1 MRKLSSSRFILLALI
16 ALIIPAFS
24 FAQGSFMRSYAKYK
38 RLKDNGQ
45 NVKSWQRY
53 DIGYSF
59 VFGSAHYTDH
69 YIAVDGNGD
78 LFDTT
83 FRKTL
88 VAKPIYGLMFNT
100 YFPLASMG
108 DNGVLAIGL
117 GIRANLY
124 KWNTGDV
131 SLGSNYTYNYDYL
144 TMDMGVPISID
155 MKWGCDAM
163 LDKSTRTCF
172 TIGVG
177 GQPTYFATGVPSGIN
192 ADGSV
197 ALAGSNVVK
206 ITPFVKAEAG
216 FFAGI
221 CFKVRAI
228 YNFANIKYLDM
239 TGDNEQISLKG
250 TSNFNL
256 SIVLMPFS
264 WDWGK
269 EQWWNKR

>member
-1 MRKLSSSRFILLALI
+1 MRKLFSSRFILLAFL
-16 ALIIPAFS
+16 AFVIPMFS

-38 RLKDNGQ
+38 ERKENGQ
-45 NVKSWQRY
+45 SVKSWQRY

-59 VFGSAHYTDH
+59 TFASATYTDH
-69 YIAVDGNGD
+69 YTSVDMNGD

-83 FRKTL
+83 FTKKL
-88 VAKPIYGLMFNT
+88 VAKPIYGAMFST
-100 YFPLASMG
+100 YFPIAGMG
-108 DNGVLAIGL
+108 ENSILAIGL
-117 GIRANLY
+117 GIRANVY
-124 KWNTGDV
+124 KWSTGDV
-131 SLGSNYTYNYDYL
+131 ALGSNYTYNYDYL
-144 TMDMGVPISID
+144 TMDMGVPISVD

-163 LDKSTRTCF
+163 LDKSNRTCF
-172 TIGVG
+172 TLGIG
-177 GQPTYFATGVPSGIN
+177 GQPTYIMTGVPTAVN

-197 ALAGSNVVK
+197 SLAGSSVFKVQ
-206 ITPFVKAEAG
+206 PFIKAEAG

-221 CFKVRAI
+221 CFKVRAM

-239 TGDNEQISLKG
+239 TGNDEQISLKG

>member
-1 MRKLSSSRFILLALI
+1 MRKLNPTRITLLAFI
-16 ALIIPAFS
+16 FAVVPGFA

-38 RLKDNGQ
+38 SMKENGQ
-45 NVKSWQRY
+45 SVKSYQRY
-53 DIGYSF
+53 DIGFSF
-59 VFGSAHYTDH
+59 AFASADYKDHYTT
-69 YIAVDGNGD
+69 VDMNGD

-83 FRKTL
+83 LRRKL
-88 VAKPIYGLMFNT
+88 VAKPVYGLSFST
-100 YFPLASMG
+100 YFPVAGMG
-108 DNGVLAIGL
+108 ENSILAIAVGVR
-117 GIRANLY
+117 GNVY
-124 KWNTGDV
+124 KWNTGNV
-131 SLGSNYTYNYDYL
+131 VLGPNYTYNYDYL
-144 TMDMGVPISID
+144 TMDMGVPISVD

-172 TIGVG
+172 TIGIG
-177 GQPTYFATGVPSGIN
+177 GQPTYLMTGTPTGIN
-192 ADGSV
+192 TDGSV
-197 ALAGSNVVK
+197 SLAGSNVFKVQ
-206 ITPFVKAEAG
+206 PFIKAEAG

-221 CFKVRAI
+221 CFKVRAM

-239 TGDNEQISLKG
+239 SGDNEQISLQG